1 MLHFKIMKI
10 ALLGGTGDL
19 GTGLAIRWGRY
30 HEVIVGSRF
39 EEKAKA
45 DAEEYALKAASSY
58 LEEVKGKIIGM
69 KNEDAVKYADVIV
82 ICIPANYVSDTLNSL
97 KSYFDSKKL
106 VISPV
111 VPLRKINMHFIYDPS
126 IVMKGFSSATEA
138 IANILKAENI
148 VSALHSIPAK
158 KLADPYS
165 RLNYDVPFCASN
177 DYSKDLFLQLAKD
190 LSPHLNCL
198 YVGGINLANLIESI
212 TATILNISINTR
224 KWNLAIKFV
233 E

>member
-1 MLHFKIMKI
+1 MKI

-45 DAEEYALKAASSY
+45 DAQEYALKAASSY

-82 ICIPANYVSDTLNSL
+82 ICIPAIYINDTLNSI
-97 KSYFDSKKL
+97 KNNFDPNKL

-111 VPLRKINMHFIYDPS
+111 VPLRKANRHFVYDPS
-126 IVMKGFSSATEA
+126 IVTKNAKSAAEA

-148 VSALHSIPAK
+148 VSALHTIPAN

-177 DYSKDLFLQLAKD
+177 ENSKNLFVQLAKD

-198 YVGGINLANLIESI
+198 HVGGIELSSLIESI
-212 TATILNISINTR
+212 TVTIINISINTR